1 MRVSLEG
8 VTLMKKLVLVFT
20 ALFALP
26 VLSACNTISGIGK
39 DVSAAGDVVSDTAE
53 STKDK
58 MD

>member
-1 MRVSLEG
+1 
-8 VTLMKKLVLVFT
+8 MKKLILVFT